1 MKRTI
6 YLLVICLFSAVFPAQ
21 AINRQELTDSVS
33 RYISQYAS
41 VGKLSVQRIR
51 VRNNTAQVYFSKN
64 LSGIS
69 MTPKITNDLR
79 KITSHYVFEGKRGD
93 VRIFTDGYEISE
105 LIQNKYL
112 PKSQQRKPYTLHESV
127 PIVRNQSLPYKI
139 PKGLDGI
146 HLVVYGSHGLFFNQQ
161 RETWMYQ
168 RAKLFTTVEDLYTS
182 SYTMPFLVPMLENAG
197 AIVLQ
202 PRERDT
208 QTIEVVVDE
217 TDTGNVSYNSAWRF
231 QEDGGFGKK
240 ADNEPL
246 YEGENLFTMGGYA
259 SARTVSDL
267 DKVDTFTYYVDVPK
281 KAEYAVYVSYK
292 SLPKSTQQALYT
304 IHHNGQTTSYSV
316 NQQIGGGTWIY
327 LGTFEFST
335 DRERN
340 RIEIS
345 NYGKPNETVTT
356 DAVKIGGGMGS
367 VARYSAPNSL
377 PNVPSSAKS
386 QQKTCEQPFIAPTD
400 STITYLSEM
409 PRYMEG
415 ARYWLQYAG
424 IPDSVYNFTH
434 SHNDYIDDYTSRGRW
449 VNYIAGG
456 SEVNPDNP
464 GLGIPVHLT
473 LAFHTDAGI
482 RHNDSIIGTLLIY
495 TAHNDKHEMYYPT
508 GVSRLAARDFGD
520 CVQTQIVEDIRS
532 SFAPE
537 WNRRMLMNSSYSETR
552 NPEMP
557 ALILE
562 LLSHQNFAD
571 MRYGLDPCFRF
582 MVSRAIYKGIVRF
595 IHEQYGTPY
604 CIQPLPVKNFGMHFK
619 DTTSDSIDLTW
630 EPTVDSLETT
640 AQPSYYILYTRR
652 DSSDWD
658 NGTCVR
664 GTHYTLPLQKDSRYD
679 FRIAAANEG
688 GVSMPSETLS
698 AHVASDEKGRIL
710 ILNGFTRVGAP
721 ESFTIDSTYAGFYKT
736 HGVPYGTDI
745 AYIGEQYEFLR
756 RKEWK
761 SDDDAGFGAS
771 YADLSNALF
780 AGNNFSYPV
789 MHGKVLQQAGYTY
802 LSCSASSIDSIP
814 IGFQLVDII
823 MGQQKETSIGV
834 QKKTYDFKTFDEKF
848 QRAITQ
854 YSLEGGNILVSGA
867 YISSDLSH
875 NTHTTPQ
882 DHLFLTSQLHCD
894 YRTQHATKQ
903 GVILFQGKK
912 YQLQTSPDP
921 VILHAENVEGLTP
934 VGDNATV
941 CARYVDSGVCAG
953 VRYKGDNQL
962 LVFGFPLES
971 IQDFAAFYSACINS
985 FFTSTQR

>member
-6 YLLVICLFSAVFPAQ
+6 YFIAIFVFFAIAEAQ

-51 VRNNTAQVYFSKN
+51 VRNHSAQVYFSKN

-69 MTPKITNDLR
+69 MTPQIAADLR
-79 KITSHYVFEGKRGD
+79 KIANHYVFAGTNGD
-93 VRIFTDGYEISE
+93 VKIFTDGYEVSE
-105 LIQNKYL
+105 LIQNRLL
-112 PKSQQRKPYTLHESV
+112 PKNQRRTPYTLQTTIPLV
-127 PIVRNQSLPYKI
+127 CNQSRPYKI
-139 PKGLDGI
+139 PEGLEGI

-208 QTIEVVVDE
+208 QTTEVVVD
-217 TDTGNVSYNSAWRF
+217 DRDHDAVSYSSAWRF
-231 QEDGGFGKK
+231 EKEGGFGKK
-240 ADNEPL
+240 ADNAPL
-246 YEGENLFTMGGYA
+246 YEGENPFTMGGYV
-259 SARTVSDL
+259 SARTSHDIN
-267 DKVDTFTYYVDVPK
+267 KTDTFTYYADVPK

-292 SLPKSTQQALYT
+292 SLPHSTREARYT
-304 IHHNGQTTSYSV
+304 VYHNGQTTSYSI
-316 NQQIGGGTWIY
+316 NQRMGGGTWIY

-335 DRERN
+335 DRETN
-340 RIEIS
+340 KIEVS
-345 NYGKPNETVTT
+345 NYGRPNETVTT

-367 VARYSAPNSL
+367 VARYSVPNSI
-377 PNVPSSAKS
+377 PDVPSSAKPKPHDS
-386 QQKTCEQPFIAPTD
+386 EKPFVSPTD
-400 STITYLSEM
+400 TTMTYVSEM

-424 IPDSVYNFTH
+424 VPDSVYNFTH

-464 GLGIPVHLT
+464 GLGIPVHLS

-495 TAHNDKHEMYYPT
+495 TAYSDKRETCYPT

-520 CVQTQIVEDIRS
+520 YVQTQIVEDIRS

-537 WNRRMLMNSSYSETR
+537 WNRRMLMNSSYSESR
-552 NPEMP
+552 NPEVP

-571 MRYGLDPCFRF
+571 MRYGLDPRFRF
-582 MVSRAIYKGIVRF
+582 LASRAIYKGIVRF

-604 CIQPLPVKNFGMHFK
+604 CIQPLPVKNFGMHFAGA
-619 DTTSDSIDLTW
+619 TQDSVCLTW
-630 EPTVDSLETT
+630 EPTTDSLEAT

-658 NGTCVR
+658 NGMCVY
-664 GTHYTLPLQKDSRYD
+664 GTHHTLSLQKNSRYD
-679 FRIAAANEG
+679 FRIAAANG
-688 GVSMPSETLS
+688 GGISMPSETLS
-698 AHVASDEKGRIL
+698 AHIASNEKGRIL

-736 HGVPYGTDI
+736 HGIPYGTDI
-745 AYIGEQYEFLR
+745 AYIGEQYEFQR
-756 RKEWK
+756 RKGWK

-789 MHGKVLQQAGYTY
+789 MHGKILQQSGYTY
-802 LSCSASSIDSIP
+802 LSCSASSVDSIP
-814 IGFQLVDII
+814 AEFQLVDII
-823 MGQQKETSIGV
+823 MGQQKETCTGT
-834 QKKTYDFKTFDEKF
+834 QKKTYAFKTFDEKL
-848 QRAITQ
+848 QRAITR
-854 YSLEGGNILVSGA
+854 YSHEGGNLLVSGA

-875 NTHTTPQ
+875 NTHTTLQ
-882 DHLFLTSQLHCD
+882 DHQFLTSQLHCD
-894 YRTQHATKQ
+894 YRTQHATKR
-903 GVILFQGKK
+903 GVISFQGRK

-921 VILHAENVEGLTP
+921 VILHVENVEGITP
-934 VGDNATV
+934 TGDQATV
-941 CARYVDSGVCAG
+941 CARYADSGVCAG
-953 VRYKGDNQL
+953 VRYKGTNQL
-962 LVFGFPLES
+962 LVFGFPMEC
-971 IQDFAAFYSACINS
+971 IQDFSAFYTSCIDLL
-985 FFTSTQR
+985 FTSTQK